1 MASTPVRLLS
11 LLGVALLAS
20 APVARSADAAPEDVR
35 FQTETLLTGLP
46 QPMHLEIAPDG
57 RIWFNEYLGA
67 LKIYDPK
74 TKRVT
79 LVNELEVFKT
89 LENGFLAF
97 ALDPK
102 FTENHWIYF
111 LYSPVGFEGQ
121 YLSRFEVKDDKLVAG
136 SEKVI
141 LKYEE
146 QRLQC
151 CHHGATIKFGPD
163 GCLYFTAGDNT
174 SPFGDSQGYA
184 PLDQRPG
191 KEPWDGQRTS
201 ANTNTLVGKVNR
213 IRVNADA
220 TYSIPEGNLFKPG
233 TPKTRPEIFAM
244 GTRNPWRMN
253 IDPKTGYVYWGEVG
267 PDARVDGPRGS
278 RGYDEINQAKK
289 AGNFGYPLF
298 VGKNFPYAEYDYE
311 TKVAGKMFDPA
322 HPVNK
327 SRNNTGLVDLPP
339 AVPAFIYWPY
349 AVSEQWPELGEGGRT
364 ACAGPVFYWQESFEK
379 TNGFPKHFD
388 RSLLFW
394 DWQRPFI
401 KWARLDANSDLQ
413 GLEPFAPTAFVT
425 ANTDEQRKKQKALID
440 NGATIIRRPV
450 DATFGP
456 DGCLY
461 LLDYGETWG
470 PNPDSALLKISYV
483 RGNLQPV
490 AKLAVSTPAG
500 PAPLKTTLSAKGSRD
515 LDGGKLSYSWK
526 LQPGDK
532 KLGEGEELAVTLETA
547 GNFNVELTVSDGQG
561 GSVTRTTPVVVG
573 NTVPVVRFLAPQ
585 DGDFFTPGKPLSY
598 KVSVQ
603 DAEDGSSDAK
613 AAEFG
618 ARTLVTSA
626 FLPAD
631 GKAAAVD
638 PGLASM
644 RQSDCFN
651 CHAMETPLVGPA
663 FVAIADKYRKQAG
676 ADELLNKK
684 VRLGGSGVWGQV
696 PMLAHP
702 QHTEDEVAIMLRW
715 ILGLEKGKGGPTL
728 ARGLEGQLT
737 APKENKPGTLLLEAI
752 YTDVGAGAAGPLS
765 GKAAV
770 SLRHRRLEAEAA
782 EVTNAKKTSKAVG
795 STNHGTTI
803 MFANLNLA
811 DTKSVKVNASAG
823 GGAKGSQIEVRLDSP
838 TGPLVA
844 TVDIAHTGD
853 WGKFQENKAKLTPSP
868 GRHDVYLVLTNP
880 KKGGGLMNV
889 DWVEF
894 GQ

>member
-1 MASTPVRLLS
+1 MASYPLRSLS
-11 LLGVALLAS
+11 LLAAAVLALAPS
-20 APVARSADAAPEDVR
+20 ARAAEAPEDIR
-35 FQTETLLTGLP
+35 FKVEKLLEGMP
-46 QPMHLEIAPDG
+46 QPMHLEFGPDG
-57 RIWFNEYLGA
+57 RIWLNEYTGA
-67 LKIYDPK
+67 LKVYDPK

-79 LVNELEVFKT
+79 LVAEIEAFKQQ
-89 LENGFLAF
+89 ENGFLAF

-102 FTENHWIYF
+102 FAQNGWIY
-111 LYSPVGFEGQ
+111 LIYSPLGFDGQ
-121 YLSRFEVKDDKLVAG
+121 HLSRFTIKDDKLVAG
-136 SEKVI
+136 SEKLI

-151 CHHGATIKFGPD
+151 CHHGATLKFGPD
-163 GCLYFTAGDNT
+163 GCLYFSTGDNT
-174 SPFGDSQGYA
+174 SPFGDSQGFA

-191 KEPWDGQRTS
+191 KEAFDGQRTS

-213 IRVNADA
+213 IRVHDDG

-244 GTRNPWRMN
+244 GTRNPWRLS

-267 PDARVDGPRGS
+267 PDARNDGPRGS

-289 AGNFGYPLF
+289 AGNHGYPLF
-298 VGKNFPYAEYDYE
+298 VGNNSPYAAYDYE
-311 TKVAGKMFDPA
+311 TKKAGALFDPKA
-322 HPVNK
+322 PLNK
-327 SRNNTGLVDLPP
+327 SRNNTGLVELPP

-364 ACAGPVFYWQESFEK
+364 ACAGPVFHWQESFEK
-379 TNGFPKHFD
+379 TEGFPKHFD
-388 RSLLFW
+388 RCLLFW

-401 KWARLDANSDLQ
+401 KWARLDANSDLA
-413 GLEPFAPTAFVT
+413 GLEGFAPTAFVLG
-425 ANTDEQRKKQKALID
+425 NTEDQRKKQKTALD
-440 NGATIIRRPV
+440 NGATVLRRPV
-450 DATFGP
+450 DASFGP

-470 PNPDSALLKISYV
+470 ANADSALLKISYV
-483 RGNLQPV
+483 RGNLQPI
-490 AKLAVSTPAG
+490 AKLALSTPAG
-500 PAPLKTTLSAKGSRD
+500 PAPLKSTLSAKGSRD

-547 GNFNVELTVSDGQG
+547 GNFNIELTVSDGQG
-561 GSVTRTTPVVVG
+561 GTVTRSTPIVVG
-573 NTVPVVRFLAPQ
+573 NTVPVARFLAPQ
-585 DGDFFTPGKPLSY
+585 DGDFYTPGKPLSY
-598 KVSVQ
+598 KVTVQ
-603 DAEDGSSDAK
+603 DVEDGSSDAK
-613 AAEFG
+613 AVEFG
-618 ARTLVTSA
+618 GRTLVTSS

-631 GKAAAVD
+631 GKAVAVD
-638 PGLASM
+638 PGLSLM

-663 FVAIADKYRKQAG
+663 FVAIADRYRKQPG
-676 ADELLNKK
+676 ADDLLNQKI
-684 VRLGGSGVWGQV
+684 RLGGSGVWGLI

-702 QHTEDEVAIMLRW
+702 QHTEDEVAIMVRW
-715 ILGLEKGKGGPTL
+715 MLALEKGKGGPIIT
-728 ARGLEGQLT
+728 RGLEGQLT
-737 APKENKPGTLLLEAI
+737 AAKDNKPGTLLLEAI
-752 YTDVGAGAAGPLS
+752 YTDVGAGVAGPLS
-765 GKAAV
+765 GKASVA
-770 SLRHRRLEAEAA
+770 LRHRRIEAESG
-782 EVTNAKKTSKAVG
+782 EITNAKNTGKAIG

-803 MFANLNLA
+803 KFANLNLA
-811 DTKSVKVNASAG
+811 DTKNVKINASSG
-823 GGAKGSQIEVRLDSP
+823 GGAKGSQIEIRLDSP
-838 TGPLVA
+838 TGPVVA

-853 WGKFQENKAKLTPSP
+853 WGKFMENKAKLTPAA

>member
-1 MASTPVRLLS
+1 MASTPVRLLC
-11 LLGVALLAS
+11 LLGAAVLMA
-20 APVARSADAAPEDVR
+20 APAVRAADALPEDVR

-46 QPMHLEIAPDG
+46 QPMHLEFGPDG
-57 RIWFNEYLGA
+57 RIWFSEYLGA

-79 LVNELEVFKT
+79 LVAEMEIFKT

-102 FTENHWIYF
+102 FAQNGWIY
-111 LYSPVGFEGQ
+111 LIYSPVGFDGQ
-121 YLSRFEVKDDKLVAG
+121 YLSRFQVKDDKLVAG
-136 SEKVI
+136 SEKLI

-151 CHHGATIKFGPD
+151 CHHGATLMFGPD
-163 GCLYFTAGDNT
+163 GCLYFSTGDNT
-174 SPFGDSQGYA
+174 SPFGDSKGYA

-191 KEPWDGQRTS
+191 KEPWDGARTS

-213 IRVNADA
+213 IRVHDDA

-244 GTRNPWRMN
+244 GTRNPWRLS

-289 AGNFGYPLF
+289 AGNHGYPFF
-298 VGKNFPYAEYDYE
+298 VGNNSPYAEYDYATE
-311 TKVAGKMFDPA
+311 KVGPLFDPKA
-322 HPVNK
+322 PLNK
-327 SRNNTGLVDLPP
+327 SRNNTGLVELPP

-364 ACAGPVFYWQESFEK
+364 ACAGPVFHWQESFEK

-401 KWARLDANSDLQ
+401 KWARLDANSDLK
-413 GLEPFAPTAFVT
+413 GLEAFAPTTFVT
-425 ANTDEQRKKQKALID
+425 ANSDDQRKKQKALID
-440 NGATIIRRPV
+440 NGATVIRRPV
-450 DATFGP
+450 AATFGP

-470 PNPDSALLKISYV
+470 ANADSALLKISYV
-483 RGNLQPV
+483 RGNLQPI
-490 AKLAVSTPAG
+490 AKLALSTPAG
-500 PAPLKTTLSAKGSRD
+500 PAPLKSTLSAKGSRD

-547 GNFNVELTVSDGQG
+547 GNFNIELTVSDGQG
-561 GSVTRTTPVVVG
+561 GTVTRSTPIVVG
-573 NTVPVVRFLAPQ
+573 NTVPVARFLAPQ
-585 DGDFFTPGKPLSY
+585 DGDFYTPGKPLSY
-598 KVSVQ
+598 KVTVQ
-603 DAEDGSSDAK
+603 DVEDGASDAK

-618 ARTLVTSA
+618 PRTLVTSS

-631 GKAAAVD
+631 GKAVAVD
-638 PGLASM
+638 PGLSLM

-651 CHAMETPLVGPA
+651 CHAMETPLVGPS
-663 FVAIADKYRKQAG
+663 FLAIADKYRKQAG
-676 ADELLNKK
+676 ADDLLNKK
-684 VRLGGSGVWGQV
+684 IRLGGSGVWGLV

-702 QHTEDEVAIMLRW
+702 QHTEDEVAIMVRW
-715 ILGLEKGKGGPTL
+715 MLALEKGKGGPVIT
-728 ARGLEGQLT
+728 RGLEGQLT
-737 APKENKPGTLLLEAI
+737 AAKDNKPGKLLLEAI
-752 YTDVGAGAAGPLS
+752 YTDVGAGVAGPLS
-765 GKAAV
+765 GKASVA
-770 SLRHRRLEAEAA
+770 LRHRRIEAESA
-782 EVTNAKKTSKAVG
+782 EITGGKNTGKAIG
-795 STNHGTTI
+795 STQHGATLK
-803 MFANLNLA
+803 FANLNLA
-811 DTKSVKVNASAG
+811 DTKNVKINASSG

-838 TGPLVA
+838 TGPVVA

-853 WGKFQENKAKLTPSP
+853 WGKFMENKAKLTPAT

>member
-11 LLGVALLAS
+11 LLGAALLMA
-20 APVARSADAAPEDVR
+20 APAVRAADALPEDVR

-46 QPMHLEIAPDG
+46 QPMHLEFGPDG

-79 LVNELEVFKT
+79 LVAEMEIFKT

-102 FTENHWIYF
+102 FAQNGWIY
-111 LYSPVGFEGQ
+111 LIYSPVGFDGQ
-121 YLSRFEVKDDKLVAG
+121 YLSRFQVKDDKLVAG
-136 SEKVI
+136 SEKLI

-151 CHHGATIKFGPD
+151 CHHGATLMFGPD
-163 GCLYFTAGDNT
+163 GCLYFSTGDNT
-174 SPFGDSQGYA
+174 SPFGDSKGYA

-191 KEPWDGQRTS
+191 KEPWDGARTS

-213 IRVNADA
+213 IRVHDDA
-220 TYSIPEGNLFKPG
+220 SYSIPEGNLFKPG

-244 GTRNPWRMN
+244 GTRNPWRLS

-289 AGNFGYPLF
+289 AGNHGYPFF
-298 VGKNFPYAEYDYE
+298 VGNNSPYAEYDYATE
-311 TKVAGKMFDPA
+311 KVGPLFDPKA
-322 HPVNK
+322 PLNK
-327 SRNNTGLVDLPP
+327 SRNNTGLAELPP

-364 ACAGPVFYWQESFEK
+364 ACAGPVFHWQESFEK

-401 KWARLDANSDLQ
+401 KWARLDANSDLK
-413 GLEPFAPTAFVT
+413 GLEAFAPTTFVT
-425 ANTDEQRKKQKALID
+425 ANSDDQRKKQKALID
-440 NGATIIRRPV
+440 NGATVIRRPV
-450 DATFGP
+450 AATFGP

-470 PNPDSALLKISYV
+470 ANADSALLKISYV
-483 RGNLQPV
+483 RGNLQPI
-490 AKLAVSTPAG
+490 AKLTLSTPAG
-500 PAPLKTTLSAKGSRD
+500 PAPLKSTLSAKGSRD

-532 KLGEGEELAVTLETA
+532 QLGEGEELAVTLETA
-547 GNFNVELTVSDGQG
+547 GNFNIELTVSDGQG
-561 GSVTRTTPVVVG
+561 GAVTRSTPIVVG
-573 NTVPVVRFLAPQ
+573 NTVPVARFLAPQ
-585 DGDFFTPGKPLSY
+585 DGDFYTPGKPLSY
-598 KVSVQ
+598 KVTVQ
-603 DAEDGSSDAK
+603 DVEDGSSDAK

-618 ARTLVTSA
+618 PRTLVTSS

-631 GKAAAVD
+631 GKAVAVD
-638 PGLASM
+638 PGLSLM

-676 ADELLNKK
+676 ADDLLNKK
-684 VRLGGSGVWGQV
+684 IRLGGSGVWGLV

-702 QHTEDEVAIMLRW
+702 QHTEDEVAIMVRW
-715 ILGLEKGKGGPTL
+715 MLALEKGKGGPIIT
-728 ARGLEGQLT
+728 RGLEGQLT
-737 APKENKPGTLLLEAI
+737 AAKDNKPGKLLLEAI
-752 YTDVGAGAAGPLS
+752 YTDVGAGVAGPLS
-765 GKAAV
+765 GKASVA
-770 SLRHRRLEAEAA
+770 LRHRRIEAESA
-782 EVTNAKKTSKAVG
+782 EITGGKNTGKAVG
-795 STNHGTTI
+795 STQHGATLK
-803 MFANLNLA
+803 FANLNLA
-811 DTKSVKVNASAG
+811 DTKNVKINASAG

-838 TGPLVA
+838 TGPVVA

-853 WGKFQENKAKLTPSP
+853 WGKFMQNKAKLTPTP
-868 GRHDVYLVLTNP
+868 GRHDVYLVLTHP
-880 KKGGGLMNV
+880 KKSGGLMNV

-894 GQ
+894 SQ

>member
-11 LLGVALLAS
+11 LLGAVLLAS
-20 APVARSADAAPEDVR
+20 TPAARAADAAPEDIR

-46 QPMHLEIAPDG
+46 QPMHLEFGPDG

-79 LVNELEVFKT
+79 LVTEIEVFKT

-102 FTENHWIYF
+102 FAENHWIYF

-121 YLSRFEVKDDKLVAG
+121 YLSRFDVKDDKIVAG

-151 CHHGATIKFGPD
+151 CHHGASIKFGPD

-191 KEPWDGQRTS
+191 KEPWDGERTS
-201 ANTNTLVGKVNR
+201 GNSNNLVGKISR
-213 IRVNADA
+213 IRLNPDA

-233 TPKTRPEIFAM
+233 TPKTRPEIFVM
-244 GTRNPWRMN
+244 GCRNPWRMN

-267 PDARVDGPRGS
+267 PDARNDGPRGS

-289 AGNFGYPLF
+289 AGNFGYPFF

-311 TKVAGKMFDPA
+311 TKVAGKLFDPA

-349 AVSEQWPELGEGGRT
+349 AVSEVWPELGEGGRT

-413 GLEPFAPTAFVT
+413 GLESFAPTTFVT

-470 PNPDSALLKISYV
+470 ANPDSALLKISYV
-483 RGNLQPV
+483 RGNLQPI
-490 AKLAVSTPAG
+490 AKLAVATPAG

-515 LDGGKLSYSWK
+515 LDGGKLSYTWK

-532 KLGEGEELAVTLETA
+532 KLGAGEELAVTLETP
-547 GNFNVELTVSDGQG
+547 GNYNIELTVDDGQG

-585 DGDFFTPGKPLSY
+585 DGDFFTPGKPLTY
-598 KVSVQ
+598 KVAVQ

-631 GKAAAVD
+631 GRAAAVD

-651 CHAMETPLVGPA
+651 CHAMETQLVGPA
-663 FVAIADKYRKQAG
+663 FLAIADKYRKQAG

-728 ARGLEGQLT
+728 TRGLEGQLT
-737 APKENKPGTLLLEAI
+737 APKESKPGSLVIEAI
-752 YTDVGAGAAGPLS
+752 YTDLGAGAAGPLS
-765 GKAAV
+765 GKASV
-770 SLRHRRLEAEAA
+770 SLRHRRLEAESG

-803 MFANLNLA
+803 MFAGLNLA
-811 DTKSVKVNASAG
+811 DTKNFKVSASAG
-823 GGAKGSQIEVRLDSP
+823 GGAKGSQIEVHLDSP

-844 TVDIAHTGD
+844 TVDIAYTGD
-853 WGKFQENKAKLTPSP
+853 WGKFMENKAKLTPTP

-894 GQ
+894 SQ

>member
-11 LLGVALLAS
+11 LLGATLLMA
-20 APVARSADAAPEDVR
+20 APAVRAADALPEDVR

-46 QPMHLEIAPDG
+46 QPMHLEFGPDG

-79 LVNELEVFKT
+79 LVAEMEIFKT

-102 FTENHWIYF
+102 FAQNGWIY
-111 LYSPVGFEGQ
+111 LIYSPVGFDGQ
-121 YLSRFEVKDDKLVAG
+121 YLSRFQVKDDKLVAG
-136 SEKVI
+136 SEKLI

-151 CHHGATIKFGPD
+151 CHHGATLMFGPD
-163 GCLYFTAGDNT
+163 GCLYFSTGDNT
-174 SPFGDSQGYA
+174 SPFGDSKGYA

-191 KEPWDGQRTS
+191 KEPWDGARTS

-213 IRVNADA
+213 IRVHDDA

-244 GTRNPWRMN
+244 GTRNPWRLS

-289 AGNFGYPLF
+289 AGNHGYPFF
-298 VGKNFPYAEYDYE
+298 VGNNSPYAEYDYATE
-311 TKVAGKMFDPA
+311 KVGPLFDPKA
-322 HPVNK
+322 PMNK
-327 SRNNTGLVDLPP
+327 SRNNTGLAELPP

-364 ACAGPVFYWQESFEK
+364 ACAGPVFHWQESFEK

-401 KWARLDANSDLQ
+401 KWARLDANSDLK
-413 GLEPFAPTAFVT
+413 GLEAFAPTIFVT
-425 ANTDEQRKKQKALID
+425 ANSDDQRKKQKALID
-440 NGATIIRRPV
+440 NGATVIRRPV
-450 DATFGP
+450 AATFGP

-470 PNPDSALLKISYV
+470 ANADSALLKISYV
-483 RGNLQPV
+483 RGNLQPI
-490 AKLAVSTPAG
+490 AKLVLSTPAG
-500 PAPLKTTLSAKGSRD
+500 PAPLKSTLSAKGSRD
-515 LDGGKLSYSWK
+515 LDGGNLSYSWK

-547 GNFNVELTVSDGQG
+547 GNFNIELTVSDGQG
-561 GSVTRTTPVVVG
+561 GTVTRSTPIVVG
-573 NTVPVVRFLAPQ
+573 NTVPVARFLAPQ

-598 KVSVQ
+598 KVTVQ
-603 DAEDGSSDAK
+603 DVEDGPSEAK
-613 AAEFG
+613 AAEFSP
-618 ARTLVTSA
+618 RTLVTSS

-631 GKAAAVD
+631 GKAVAVD
-638 PGLASM
+638 PGLSLM

-651 CHAMETPLVGPA
+651 CHAMETPLVGPS
-663 FVAIADKYRKQAG
+663 FLAIADKYRKQAG
-676 ADELLNKK
+676 ADDLLNKK
-684 VRLGGSGVWGQV
+684 IRLGGSGVWGLV

-702 QHTEDEVAIMLRW
+702 QHTEDEVAIMVRW
-715 ILGLEKGKGGPTL
+715 MLALEKGKGGPIIT
-728 ARGLEGQLT
+728 RGLEGQLT
-737 APKENKPGTLLLEAI
+737 AAKDNKPGTLLLEAI
-752 YTDVGAGAAGPLS
+752 YTDVGAGVAGPLS
-765 GKAAV
+765 GKASVA
-770 SLRHRRLEAEAA
+770 LRHRRIEAESA
-782 EVTNAKKTSKAVG
+782 EITGGKNTGKAVG
-795 STNHGTTI
+795 STQHGATLR
-803 MFANLNLA
+803 FANLNLA
-811 DTKSVKVNASAG
+811 DTKNVKINASSG

-838 TGPLVA
+838 TGPVVA

-853 WGKFQENKAKLTPSP
+853 WGKFMENKAKLTPAT

>member
-1 MASTPVRLLS
+1 MASSSLRLLS
-11 LLGVALLAS
+11 LLGAALLTGA
-20 APVARSADAAPEDVR
+20 AGLRAADAVPEDVR

-46 QPMHLEIAPDG
+46 QPMHLEFAPDG
-57 RIWFNEYLGA
+57 RLWFIEYGGA
-67 LKIYDPK
+67 LKVYDPK
-74 TKRVT
+74 TKRAK
-79 LVNELEVFKT
+79 LVAEMEIFKSQ
-89 LENGFLAF
+89 ENGFLAF

-102 FTENHWIYF
+102 FAQNGWIY
-111 LYSPVGFEGQ
+111 LIYSPVGFEGQ
-121 YLSRFEVKDDKLVAG
+121 YLSRFQVKDDQLVAG
-136 SEKVI
+136 SEKLI

-151 CHHGATIKFGPD
+151 CHHGATLKFGPD
-163 GCLYFTAGDNT
+163 GCLYFSTGDNT
-174 SPFGDSQGYA
+174 SPFGDSKGYA

-213 IRVNADA
+213 IRVHDDA

-244 GTRNPWRMN
+244 GTRNPWRLS

-289 AGNFGYPLF
+289 AGNYGYPLF
-298 VGKNFPYAEYDYE
+298 VGNNYAYAEYDYATE
-311 TKVAGKMFDPA
+311 KVGALFDPKA
-322 HPVNK
+322 PLNK
-327 SRNNTGLVDLPP
+327 SRNNTGLVELPP

-349 AVSEQWPELGEGGRT
+349 AASEQWPQLGEGGRT
-364 ACAGPVFYWQESFEK
+364 ACAGPVFYWQESYEQ

-401 KWARLDANSDLQ
+401 KWARLYANSDLK
-413 GLEPFAPTAFVT
+413 GLEAFAPTAFVT
-425 ANTDEQRKKQKALID
+425 ANTDEQRKKQQALID
-440 NGATIIRRPV
+440 NGAVVIRRPV

-470 PNPDSALLKISYV
+470 ANPDSALLKISYV

-490 AKLAVSTPAG
+490 AKLSVSTPAG

-515 LDGGKLSYSWK
+515 LDGGKVAYSWK
-526 LQPGDK
+526 LQPGDRV
-532 KLGEGEELAVTLETA
+532 LGQGEELAVTLPDA

-561 GSVTRTTPVVVG
+561 GSVRRSLPVVVG
-573 NTVPVVRFLAPQ
+573 NALPVAKFLSPQ
-585 DGDFFTPGKPLSY
+585 DGDFFTPGKPIDY

-603 DAEDGSSDAK
+603 DAEDGSSDAT
-613 AAEFG
+613 AAEFSM
-618 ARTLVTSA
+618 RTVVTSA

-631 GKAAAVD
+631 GKVAAVD
-638 PGLASM
+638 PGLSLM

-651 CHAMETPLVGPA
+651 CHAVETQLVGPS
-663 FVAIADKYRKQAG
+663 FVAIAERYRKQPG
-676 ADELLNKK
+676 AEDLLNKK

-715 ILGLEKGKGGPTL
+715 MFALEPGKGGPTFT
-728 ARGLEGQLT
+728 RGLEGQVT
-737 APKENKPGTLLLEAI
+737 APKEGKPGTLLLEAT
-752 YTDVGAGAAGPLS
+752 YTDAGAGAVGQLS
-765 GKAAV
+765 CKATVA
-770 SLRHRRLEAEAA
+770 LRHRRIEAETA
-782 EVTNAKKTSKAVG
+782 EITGGKKSGKVVG
-795 STNHGTTI
+795 STNHGATI
-803 MFANLNLA
+803 KFSGLNLS
-811 DTKSVKVNASAG
+811 DTRNIRISASAG
-823 GGAKGSQIEVRLDSP
+823 GGAKGSQVEVRLDSP
-838 TGPLVA
+838 TGQLLG

-853 WGKFQENKAKLTPSP
+853 WGKLQENRAKLTPAT

-889 DWVEF
+889 DWVQF
-894 GQ
+894 DR

>member
-11 LLGVALLAS
+11 LLGAALLAS
-20 APVARSADAAPEDVR
+20 APAARAADAAPEDIR

-46 QPMHLEIAPDG
+46 QPMHLEFGPDG

-74 TKRVT
+74 TKHVT
-79 LVNELEVFKT
+79 LVTEIEVFKT

-102 FTENHWIYF
+102 FAENHWIYF

-121 YLSRFEVKDDKLVAG
+121 YLSRFDVKDDKIVAG

-151 CHHGATIKFGPD
+151 CHHGASIKFGPD

-191 KEPWDGQRTS
+191 KEPWDGERTS
-201 ANTNTLVGKVNR
+201 GNSNNLVGKISR
-213 IRVNADA
+213 IRLNPDA

-233 TPKTRPEIFAM
+233 TPKTRPEIFVM
-244 GTRNPWRMN
+244 GCRNPWRMN

-267 PDARVDGPRGS
+267 PDARNDGPRGS

-289 AGNFGYPLF
+289 AGNFGYPFF

-339 AVPAFIYWPY
+339 AVPAMIYWPY
-349 AVSEQWPELGEGGRT
+349 AVSEEWPELGEGGRT

-413 GLEPFAPTAFVT
+413 GLESFAPTTFVT

-470 PNPDSALLKISYV
+470 ANPDSALLKISYV
-483 RGNLQPV
+483 RGNLQPI

-515 LDGGKLSYSWK
+515 LDGGKLSYAWK

-532 KLGEGEELAVTLETA
+532 KLGEGEELAVTLETP
-547 GNFNVELTVSDGQG
+547 GNYNIELTVNDGQG
-561 GSVTRTTPVVVG
+561 GVVTRSTPVVVG

-585 DGDFFTPGKPLSY
+585 DGDFFTPGKPLTY
-598 KVSVQ
+598 KVAVQ

-613 AAEFG
+613 PAEFG

-631 GKAAAVD
+631 GRAAAVD

-651 CHAMETPLVGPA
+651 CHAIETQLVGPA
-663 FVAIADKYRKQAG
+663 FLAIADKYRKQAG

-737 APKENKPGTLLLEAI
+737 APKDNKPGSLVIEAV
-752 YTDVGAGAAGPLS
+752 YTDLGAGAAGPLS
-765 GKAAV
+765 GKASV
-770 SLRHRRLEAEAA
+770 SLRHRRLEAESG

-803 MFANLNLA
+803 MFAGLNLA
-811 DTKSVKVNASAG
+811 DTKNVKISASAG

-844 TVDIAHTGD
+844 TVDIAYTGD
-853 WGKFQENKAKLTPSP
+853 WGKFMENKAKLMPTP

>member
-11 LLGVALLAS
+11 LLGAVLLAS
-20 APVARSADAAPEDVR
+20 APAARAADAAPEDIR

-46 QPMHLEIAPDG
+46 QPMHLEFGPDG

-79 LVNELEVFKT
+79 LVTEIEVFKT

-102 FTENHWIYF
+102 FAENHWIYF

-121 YLSRFEVKDDKLVAG
+121 YLSRFDVKDDKIVAG

-151 CHHGATIKFGPD
+151 CHHGASIKFGPD

-184 PLDQRPG
+184 PLDQRSG
-191 KEPWDGQRTS
+191 KEPWDGERTS
-201 ANTNTLVGKVNR
+201 GNSNNLVGKISR
-213 IRVNADA
+213 IRLNPDA

-233 TPKTRPEIFAM
+233 TPKTRPEIFVM
-244 GTRNPWRMN
+244 GCRNPWRMN
-253 IDPKTGYVYWGEVG
+253 IDQKTGYVYWGEVG
-267 PDARVDGPRGS
+267 PDARNDGPRGS

-289 AGNFGYPLF
+289 AGNFGYPFF

-311 TKVAGKMFDPA
+311 TKVAGKRFDPA

-349 AVSEQWPELGEGGRT
+349 AVSEVWPELGEGGRT

-413 GLEPFAPTAFVT
+413 GLESFAPTTFVT

-470 PNPDSALLKISYV
+470 ANPDSALLKISYV
-483 RGNLQPV
+483 RGNLQPI
-490 AKLAVSTPAG
+490 AKLAVATPAG

-515 LDGGKLSYSWK
+515 LDGGKLSYVWK

-532 KLGEGEELAVTLETA
+532 KLGEGEELAVTLETP
-547 GNFNVELTVSDGQG
+547 GNYNIELTVDDGQG

-598 KVSVQ
+598 KVAVQ

-631 GKAAAVD
+631 GRAAAVD

-651 CHAMETPLVGPA
+651 CHAMETQLVGPA
-663 FVAIADKYRKQAG
+663 FLAIADKYRKQAG

-737 APKENKPGTLLLEAI
+737 APKESKPGSLVIEAV
-752 YTDVGAGAAGPLS
+752 YTDLGAGAAGPLS
-765 GKAAV
+765 GKTSV
-770 SLRHRRLEAEAA
+770 SLRNRRLEAESG

-803 MFANLNLA
+803 MFAGLNLA
-811 DTKSVKVNASAG
+811 DTKNFKVSASAG
-823 GGAKGSQIEVRLDSP
+823 GGAKGSQIEVHLDSP

-844 TVDIAHTGD
+844 TVDIAYTGD
-853 WGKFQENKAKLTPSP
+853 WGKFMENKAKLTPTP

-894 GQ
+894 SQ

>member
-11 LLGVALLAS
+11 LLGAVLLAS
-20 APVARSADAAPEDVR
+20 TPAARAADAAPEDIR

-46 QPMHLEIAPDG
+46 QPMHLEFGPDG

-79 LVNELEVFKT
+79 LVTEIEVFKT

-102 FTENHWIYF
+102 FAENHWIYF

-121 YLSRFEVKDDKLVAG
+121 YLSRFDVKDDKIVAG

-151 CHHGATIKFGPD
+151 CHHGASIKFGPD

-191 KEPWDGQRTS
+191 KEPWDGERTS
-201 ANTNTLVGKVNR
+201 GNSNNLVGKISR
-213 IRVNADA
+213 IRLNPDA

-233 TPKTRPEIFAM
+233 TPKTRPEIFVM
-244 GTRNPWRMN
+244 GCRNPWRMN

-267 PDARVDGPRGS
+267 PDARNDGPRGS

-289 AGNFGYPLF
+289 AGNFGYPFF

-311 TKVAGKMFDPA
+311 TKVAGKLFDPA

-349 AVSEQWPELGEGGRT
+349 AVSEVWPELGEGGRT

-413 GLEPFAPTAFVT
+413 GLESFAPTTFVT

-470 PNPDSALLKISYV
+470 ANPDSALLKISYV
-483 RGNLQPV
+483 RGNLQPI
-490 AKLAVSTPAG
+490 AKLAVATPAG

-515 LDGGKLSYSWK
+515 LDGGKLSYTWK

-532 KLGEGEELAVTLETA
+532 KLGEGEELSVTLETP
-547 GNFNVELTVSDGQG
+547 GNYNIELTVDDGQG

-585 DGDFFTPGKPLSY
+585 DGDFFTPGKPLTY
-598 KVSVQ
+598 KVAVQ

-631 GKAAAVD
+631 GRAAAVD

-651 CHAMETPLVGPA
+651 CHAMETQLVGPA
-663 FVAIADKYRKQAG
+663 FLAIADKYRKQAG

-737 APKENKPGTLLLEAI
+737 APKESKPGSLVIEAV
-752 YTDVGAGAAGPLS
+752 YTDLGAGAAGPLS
-765 GKAAV
+765 GKASV
-770 SLRHRRLEAEAA
+770 SLRHRRLEAESG

-803 MFANLNLA
+803 MFAGLNLA
-811 DTKSVKVNASAG
+811 DTKNFKVSASAG
-823 GGAKGSQIEVRLDSP
+823 GGAKGSQIEVHLDSP

-844 TVDIAHTGD
+844 TVDIAYTGD
-853 WGKFQENKAKLTPSP
+853 WGKFMENKAKLTPTP

-894 GQ
+894 SQ

>member
-11 LLGVALLAS
+11 LLGAALLMA
-20 APVARSADAAPEDVR
+20 APAVRAADTLPEDVR

-46 QPMHLEIAPDG
+46 QPMHLEFGPDG

-79 LVNELEVFKT
+79 LVAEMEIFKT

-102 FTENHWIYF
+102 FAQNGWIY
-111 LYSPVGFEGQ
+111 LIYSPVGFDGQ
-121 YLSRFEVKDDKLVAG
+121 YLSRFQVKDDKLVAG
-136 SEKVI
+136 SEKLI

-151 CHHGATIKFGPD
+151 CHHGATLKFGPD
-163 GCLYFTAGDNT
+163 GCLYFSTGDNT
-174 SPFGDSQGYA
+174 SPFGDSKGYA

-191 KEPWDGQRTS
+191 KEPWDGARTS

-213 IRVNADA
+213 IRVHDDA

-244 GTRNPWRMN
+244 GTRNPWRLS
-253 IDPKTGYVYWGEVG
+253 IDPKTGYIYWGEVG

-289 AGNFGYPLF
+289 AGNHGYPFF
-298 VGKNFPYAEYDYE
+298 VGNNSPYAEYDYATE
-311 TKVAGKMFDPA
+311 KVGPLFDPKA
-322 HPVNK
+322 PMNK
-327 SRNNTGLVDLPP
+327 SRNNTGLMELPP

-364 ACAGPVFYWQESFEK
+364 ACAGPVFNWQESFEK

-401 KWARLDANSDLQ
+401 KWARLDANSDLK
-413 GLEPFAPTAFVT
+413 GLEAFAPTTFVA
-425 ANTDEQRKKQKALID
+425 ANSDDQRKKQKALID
-440 NGATIIRRPV
+440 NGATILRRPV

-470 PNPDSALLKISYV
+470 ANADSALLKISYV
-483 RGNLQPV
+483 RGNLQPI
-490 AKLAVSTPAG
+490 AKLALSTPAG
-500 PAPLKTTLSAKGSRD
+500 PAPLKSTLSAKGSRD
-515 LDGGKLSYSWK
+515 LDGGKLNYSWK

-532 KLGEGEELAVTLETA
+532 KLGEGEELAVTLEAA

-561 GSVTRTTPVVVG
+561 GTVTRSTPIVVG
-573 NTVPVVRFLAPQ
+573 NTVPVARFLAPQ
-585 DGDFFTPGKPLSY
+585 DGDFYTPGKPLSY
-598 KVSVQ
+598 KVTVQ
-603 DAEDGSSDAK
+603 DVEDGPSDAK

-618 ARTLVTSA
+618 GRTLVTSS

-631 GKAAAVD
+631 GKAVAVD
-638 PGLASM
+638 PGLSLM

-663 FVAIADKYRKQAG
+663 FVAIADRYRKQPG
-676 ADELLNKK
+676 ADDLLNQKI
-684 VRLGGSGVWGQV
+684 RLGGSGVWGLI

-702 QHTEDEVAIMLRW
+702 QHTEDEVAIMVRW
-715 ILGLEKGKGGPTL
+715 MLALEKGKGGPIIT
-728 ARGLEGQLT
+728 RGLEGQLT
-737 APKENKPGTLLLEAI
+737 AAKDNKPGTLLLEAI
-752 YTDVGAGAAGPLS
+752 YTDVGAGVAGPLS
-765 GKAAV
+765 GKASVA
-770 SLRHRRLEAEAA
+770 LRHRRIEAESG
-782 EVTNAKKTSKAVG
+782 EITNAKNTGKAIG

-803 MFANLNLA
+803 KFANLNLA
-811 DTKSVKVNASAG
+811 DTKNIKINASAG
-823 GGAKGSQIEVRLDSP
+823 GGTKGSQIEVRLDSA

-853 WGKFQENKAKLTPSP
+853 WGKSMENKAKLTPAT

-894 GQ
+894 SQ